1 MSDRKQSLAATWDS
15 VWNRGEVDDLDSLLK
30 PGYVR
35 HSSIAD
41 HSATQ
46 LKGSVVAARL
56 AFPDLHV
63 SIEDSVAEGDRLA
76 TRWHGSA
83 THTGSYLGV
92 PPTGRALTVSGVTIS
107 RFEGA
112 TIAEE
117 WVTWD
122 PRGLLGALGIIS
134 LGNAA

>member
-1 MSDRKQSLAATWDS
+1 MTDRKKSLAETWDA
-15 VWNRGEVDDLDSLLK
+15 VWNRGEVDHVDSLLR

-35 HSSIAD
+35 HSGTGDHNAD
-41 HSATQ
+41 H
-46 LKGSVVAARL
+46 LKASVAAARL

-63 SIEDSVAEGDRLA
+63 VVEDCLEEGDRLA
-76 TRWHGSA
+76 TRWNGTA

-134 LGNAA
+134 LGNSA